1 MIRIKK
7 STNKAEPICVPFTK
21 SGEMAFDVIR
31 EVAIKVHA
39 KAADKISEFIDANFP
54 ENKTISITHENGK
67 YCRTIRAKGATQT
80 VTYDY
85 RTKEIE
91 LLN

>member
-1 MIRIKK
+1 M
-7 STNKAEPICVPFTK
+7 NKNEPIHVPFTK
-21 SGEMAFDVIR
+21 AGEMAFEVIR
-31 EVAIKVHA
+31 EVAMKVHA
-39 KAADKISEFIDANFP
+39 RAVKKIDDFIAANFP
-54 ENKTISITHENGK
+54 ESENISATHKDGK

-91 LLN
+91 VINLSTK